1 MVSGDSFKTMTC
13 KICHSSS
20 VVESP
25 ELNDAVSQFENKNYG
40 KALELALP
48 LAEKGEA
55 RAQCLVGG
63 LYQTGLGGAMNIS
76 AAIGWLQK
84 AGEQGCGLAW
94 HNLSTIYLTG
104 GEGLNPNKEEA
115 LRCRKRA
122 IENGF
127 DFSVEFPASF
137 TGCYEDLIK

>member
-1 MVSGDSFKTMTC
+1 MTC

-20 VVESP
+20 AVESP
-25 ELNDAVSQFENKNYG
+25 ELNRAVSQFENGNYG

-48 LAEKGEA
+48 LAEKGDA
-55 RAQCLVGG
+55 TAQCMVGG
-63 LYQTGLGGAMNIS
+63 LSHTGLGGKIDIP

-94 HNLSTIYLTG
+94 HNLSTLYLTG
-104 GEGLNPNKEEA
+104 GDRIEANKDEA
-115 LRCRKRA
+115 LRCRQRA

-127 DFSVEFPASF
+127 DFNVEFPESW
-137 TGCYEDLIK
+137 TSCYEELFR